1 MVGFLVVL
9 LFPPTVGLVTYAI
22 LRLFWNRDVLATIG
36 PPRRR
41 KSNVFE
47 GAKKRLRIMRHN
59 IPEGLSE
66 WGRRRKFSSLGI
78 FVRAEERF
86 WIMRCN
92 FARGLSGSSRDRA
105 ILLLVLGV
113 IGGFVIGWYL
123 PSY

>member
-105 ILLLVLGV
+105 ILILVLGV
-113 IGGFVIGWYL
+113 IGGFVIGWYM